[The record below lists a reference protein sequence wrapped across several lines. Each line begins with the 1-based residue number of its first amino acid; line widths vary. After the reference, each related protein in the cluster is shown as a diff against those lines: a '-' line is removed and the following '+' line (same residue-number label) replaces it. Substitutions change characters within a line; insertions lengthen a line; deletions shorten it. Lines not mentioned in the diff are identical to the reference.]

1 MAKGDNKISKM
12 AVWVLMA
19 LLIVGLAG
27 FGATNLTGTVRT
39 VGKVGSEQISVDEF
53 AREMQ
58 QEMRAAGAQIGQP
71 MTMELARSI
80 GLDQQVLSRLVMIGA
95 LDGEAKEMGLSI
107 GDETL
112 RQEITGISA
121 FQGPGG
127 SFDRETY
134 RLALDGIGMSENE
147 FEADLR
153 DEAGRTLLQGAV
165 VAGVSMPAEMT
176 DAIVNFVGARRDFTW
191 APLTEADLDEPL
203 ADPTPEALQA
213 FYDDNPEMFRLPE
226 SKAITY
232 VLLSPEMILD
242 TVEIDEAAL
251 RTLYDERADQYDVPE
266 RRLVERL
273 VFPTEEAAG
282 EAMAQLEVGG
292 TTFEQLVSDRGL
304 ALLDVDLGD
313 LTRDELDAAGDAV
326 FEAEFGQVVGPLPS
340 ALGPALFRVNGV
352 VAARHTTFEEAEP
365 ELRDEL
371 AGDRARRVIEQQSE
385 DINDL
390 LAGGATLEELAE
402 TTDMELGQIEWAEG
416 VETGVAAYEGFREA
430 AAALTA
436 DDFPEAVFLDDGSIV
451 AMRLDETLPE
461 RPEPFDAA
469 IDTVTEAWT
478 AAELESRL
486 TGQAD
491 GLLAALA
498 DGGDFADQGLAP
510 RSESGLTRSDFV
522 AGAPFTL
529 MTEVFQM
536 DEGEV
541 RVVSG
546 PAGVVLVR
554 LDAALPPAEDGQVA
568 QLRSQLSGQ
577 LDQQLSNAL
586 FQAFSYDAQV
596 RANPQVDQNA
606 VNAVL
611 NSFQ

>member
-313 LTRDELDAAGDAV
+313 LTREELDAAGDAV

-385 DINDL
+385 DVNDL

-402 TTDMELGQIEWAEG
+402 TTDMELGQIDWAEG